1 MLQCRA
7 RDNGKIEFMWS
18 STVEEFVGDEKL
30 EAIIVKNKNDGS
42 TKKLEVEAAFEYV
55 GWEPNSDMIKDLV
68 DTDQKGFIIA
78 DMTMKTSHE
87 AIFAIGDVRNT
98 PFRQV
103 ITAVAD
109 GAVAAMYVDKYFL
122 EQG

>member
-1 MLQCRA
+1 M
-7 RDNGKIEFMWS
+7 
-18 STVEEFVGDEKL
+18 V
-30 EAIIVKNKNDGS
+30 
-42 TKKLEVEAAFEYV
+42 
-55 GWEPNSDMIKDLV
+55 KDLV
-68 DTDQKGFIIA
+68 DTDERGFIIA
-78 DMTMKTSHE
+78 DMTMKTSEE